1 MALYEIRTLITRKR
15 TSLISYGEF
24 ESDLNAILA
33 ARTLLRRG
41 EALEIWRGPTLVYR
55 SGLPQEPTVSTTP
68 KPRPA
73 KERRRGW
80 GLGFWESAFK
90 R

>member
-24 ESDLNAILA
+24 ESDLVAILA
-33 ARTLLRRG
+33 ARTLLRGG
-41 EALEIWRGPTLVYR
+41 EALELWRGPTLVYR
-55 SGLPQEPTVSTTP
+55 SGLPLELTVSKAP
-68 KPRPA
+68 KPQSP
-73 KERRRGW
+73 KERHRSWR
-80 GLGFWESAFK
+80 LGSWQSAFK